1 MGNTNFDTNRF
12 IETSTVRQINN
23 GTMMFMDTQNPGVYY
38 SANRNGTINRI
49 IKTNEKIVTS
59 SNNNTTTTTTRNR
72 SKYTCV
78 NYRKPNNGS
87 FIKLHRIND
96 QLRRIQQVA
105 QNYNSSGIT
114 NTYQVNNQ
122 TFVVTPR

>member
-1 MGNTNFDTNRF
+1 MGNQNFDTNRF
-12 IETSTVRQINN
+12 IETSTVEQINN

-38 SANRNGTINRI
+38 SANRNGTVNRI
-49 IKTNEKIVTS
+49 IKTRENIVTS

-72 SKYTCV
+72 TRYNCI
-78 NYRKPNNGS
+78 NYRKPNNGE
-87 FIKLHRIND
+87 FVKLHRIND
-96 QLRRIQQVA
+96 QLRRIQHVA
-105 QNYNSSGIT
+105 QNYNSNNIT